1 METGASSSHFLPP
14 INSLSLILLHFIIL
28 SSRCT
33 ISCRRFILPLSPLRC
48 PFYLQFYF
56 PGSFSYLPFPSVV
69 KFSLPITTTLPLFAP
84 SVFCPQGVLSQSEA
98 NLPNYKPHLLFLSLS
113 LSSFLVHL
121 HSFTDTRERKQEKHL
136 SSPNT
141 YPLSF
146 SFCHTVKSQLCTL
159 PPFSPPFLPFS
170 LRSCHCHT
178 DLERTTT
185 KRRER
190 RRRGEDRRWAENR
203 EEKQE
208 QEGKGD
214 DEEAEEIG
222 KIVWREEKDSVNCQ
236 AGISAVLT
244 VCWEEHWLDDNDAD
258 YWTAALLT
266 YWN

>member
-1 METGASSSHFLPP
+1 MKTGASSSHFLPP
-14 INSLSLILLHFIIL
+14 INSLSLILLYFIIL

-33 ISCRRFILPLSPLRC
+33 ISRRRLILPLSPLSC

-121 HSFTDTRERKQEKHL
+121 HSFTDTQERKQEKHL

-159 PPFSPPFLPFS
+159 PPFSLPFLPFS
-170 LRSCHCHT
+170 LRSCRCHT

-190 RRRGEDRRWAENR
+190 RRRGEDRR
-203 EEKQE
+203 
-208 QEGKGD
+208 
-214 DEEAEEIG
+214 
-222 KIVWREEKDSVNCQ
+222 
-236 AGISAVLT
+236 
-244 VCWEEHWLDDNDAD
+244 
-258 YWTAALLT
+258 
-266 YWN
+266 